1 MGSEPE
7 EQRSVLP
14 EWGDTDHDEAAWVEA
29 LEASRRRQFAEL
41 ENL

>member
-7 EQRSVLP
+7 EQASVLP
-14 EWGDTDHDEAAWVEA
+14 EWDETDRDDAAWIEA

-41 ENL
+41 ADL